1 MINFQSEH
9 NYTQLEFG
17 DLLRAKNDLYVK
29 MKLATI
35 NCFLDD
41 IWKVTTPLHN
51 NKKINLDIFYS
62 FCFKWKALFCAYW
75 GRVCFHFVSNLGLD
89 KFFWALNISFDYC
102 CSGIFI
108 WLWRVS
114 FFSFFWDPLKAAN
127 L

>member
-17 DLLRAKNDLYVK
+17 DLLRAKNDLHVK

-89 KFFWALNISFDYC
+89 KFFGHLIFHLIIVAQVFLFGFGEFLSSLSFE
-102 CSGIFI
+102 IH
-108 WLWRVS
+108 
-114 FFSFFWDPLKAAN
+114 
-127 L
+127 